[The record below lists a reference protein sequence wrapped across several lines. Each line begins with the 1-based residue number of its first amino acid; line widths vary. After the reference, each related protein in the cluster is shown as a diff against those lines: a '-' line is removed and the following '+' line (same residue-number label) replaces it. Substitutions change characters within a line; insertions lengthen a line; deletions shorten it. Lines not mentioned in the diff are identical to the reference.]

1 MEIRLSWLFYRE
13 SNKWNVTS
21 FPWVLISLE
30 MKIIFHKLGFLT
42 CRLAASWTIC
52 GQGLSLDSF
61 SQMSFDDPGS
71 QQFSDSAT
79 ADNSHARTDSPLDI
93 LFQWQ
98 YKRESEQC
106 KPQIFREIELLWEEV
121 YKLFMQKPEPN
132 SSEIW
137 AKNKKDKTKQKK
149 LPRVNKQV

>member
-1 MEIRLSWLFYRE
+1 M
-13 SNKWNVTS
+13 TS

-79 ADNSHARTDSPLDI
+79 AETAMHA
-93 LFQWQ
+93 
-98 YKRESEQC
+98 
-106 KPQIFREIELLWEEV
+106 QILLWTFSFSGNI
-121 YKLFMQKPEPN
+121 KG
-132 SSEIW
+132 
-137 AKNKKDKTKQKK
+137 
-149 LPRVNKQV
+149 RVNNANPKYSGK